1 MVCLCDVFTEM
12 FVCVCERKEGK
23 ELSGGKGGGGGVISD
38 SVKREEVGGK
48 R

>member
-23 ELSGGKGGGGGVISD
+23 EISGGERGVISD